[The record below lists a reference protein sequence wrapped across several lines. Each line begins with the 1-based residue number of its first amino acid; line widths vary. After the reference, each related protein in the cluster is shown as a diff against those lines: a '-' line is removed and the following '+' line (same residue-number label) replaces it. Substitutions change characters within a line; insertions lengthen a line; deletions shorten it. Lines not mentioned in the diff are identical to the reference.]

1 MIAELGNFN
10 KIKEE
15 IKAPWQ
21 QVTHA
26 YYKCWRI
33 FMALYF
39 EKRWLPWFT
48 PKWKKTLANPEPF
61 CATNIGGTNLPSC
74 Q

>member
-1 MIAELGNFN
+1 MIAELDNVQQN
-10 KIKEE
+10 KDN

-26 YYKCWRI
+26 YHERWRI

-39 EKRWLPWFT
+39 QMHWLPWFNRL
-48 PKWKKTLANPEPF
+48 KRN
-61 CATNIGGTNLPSC
+61 GRRV
-74 Q
+74 